1 MHPSVARACGHL
13 GGVMQDLKQIGLARS
28 YLERALQVDES
39 FYGPAHPNIAG
50 RAIQL
55 ARVLRVLQD
64 REGAEML
71 FERATA
77 IMANNAE
84 LKPAG

>member
-1 MHPSVARACGHL
+1 
-13 GGVMQDLKQIGLARS
+13 
-28 YLERALQVDES
+28 VDES
-39 FYGPAHPNIAG
+39 FYGPTHPNIAG